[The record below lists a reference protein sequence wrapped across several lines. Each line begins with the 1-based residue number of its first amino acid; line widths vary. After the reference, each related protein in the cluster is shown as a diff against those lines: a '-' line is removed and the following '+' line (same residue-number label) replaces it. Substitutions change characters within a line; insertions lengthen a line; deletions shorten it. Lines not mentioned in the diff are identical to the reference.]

1 MHGIFLNYLDG
12 LTATLRSE
20 AELSDP
26 SGENLVVHF
35 LAKEGKNGPKMTIF
49 KIYEKLTTK
58 FTFLTYIYIPQL
70 LTITPIIS
78 SINYPSFSFTH
89 YNINNSSNSI
99 YIYIYIYI

>member
-58 FTFLTYIYIPQL
+58 FTFPYIHL
-70 LTITPIIS
+70 HTSAT
-78 SINYPSFSFTH
+78 N
-89 YNINNSSNSI
+89 NNSNNQFNKLSI
-99 YIYIYIYI
+99 IQFHSL